1 MSQYDVNTMMK
12 QLKKVYVEKVVQNG
26 FEDGHLYNDEL
37 LKLTDVELQEFDGL
51 KKIIGKTKAMAKSK
65 DIDINNQGLTD
76 EQYEENEKLEKKKR
90 SKEGLTEEEKK
101 RLAELKKKKENRES
115 AISILRGISI
125 RMPLMIYGAEI
136 KNEDEEITINNF
148 TSLIDPQTWEEF
160 MPKGVSKQLFNSF
173 KKYYDEDIFSAAGKR
188 IRAMARVADH
198 QSIEERI
205 ERITSIFNTLKSAT
219 YRVSWEFT
227 CKTTKI
233 LLLYIFLGRN
243 RNVVNT
249 KFPYP
254 IKRLEVIRRFNQKS
268 IAFNQSLS

>member
-148 TSLIDPQTWEEF
+148 TSLIDPQSWEEF
-160 MPKGVSKQLFNSF
+160 MTKGVSKQLFNSF
-173 KKYYDEDIFSAAGKR
+173 KKYYDEDKF
-188 IRAMARVADH
+188 IR
-198 QSIEERI
+198 
-205 ERITSIFNTLKSAT
+205 LKLS
-219 YRVSWEFT
+219 SFI
-227 CKTTKI
+227 K
-233 LLLYIFLGRN
+233 
-243 RNVVNT
+243 
-249 KFPYP
+249 P
-254 IKRLEVIRRFNQKS
+254 IHIYENP
-268 IAFNQSLS
+268 